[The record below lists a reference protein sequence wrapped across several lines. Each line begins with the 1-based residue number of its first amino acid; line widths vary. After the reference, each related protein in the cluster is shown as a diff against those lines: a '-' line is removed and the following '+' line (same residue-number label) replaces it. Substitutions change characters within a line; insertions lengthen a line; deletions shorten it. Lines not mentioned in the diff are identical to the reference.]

1 MRPTLALLLLLA
13 AHASAQE
20 ATEPTPPPAPPE
32 EAPAVLQPA
41 TIANAP
47 LPTTDA
53 PVQEPEHRSRFRW
66 GLGGGIGWHSP
77 YPAFGLSTE
86 VRIGSQLTN
95 FLGAYLAIGG
105 HLGVGV
111 GYNVAGLSASV
122 NGTLIGHFTMAALL
136 EVIVANRFWFA
147 AGPAFGLGGMALG
160 GLGIATTG
168 GTITGVSAGG
178 FKPGFDVRTGIGFHT
193 PNARTGRRK
202 GLSIGLDAMVL
213 FHPTGRVTEVQVDL
227 NGAEVTVVNAR
238 TLVTVTPMLTLGFET
253 R

>member
-13 AHASAQE
+13 AHARAQE
-20 ATEPTPPPAPPE
+20 TPPPAPATDE
-32 EAPAVLQPA
+32 QPAVLQPT

-47 LPTTDA
+47 LPAADA
-53 PVQEPEHRSRFRW
+53 PVEERHTGSRFRW
-66 GLGGGIGWHSP
+66 GVGGGIGWHAP
-77 YPAFGLSTE
+77 YSAFGLSSE

-111 GYNVAGLSASV
+111 GYNVAGLGASV

-136 EVIVANRFWFA
+136 EVIFANRFWLA

-178 FKPGFDVRTGIGFHT
+178 FKPGFDVRTGIGFHA

-202 GLSIGLDAMVL
+202 GFNLGLEALVL
-213 FHPTGRVTEVQVDL
+213 FHPSAKVTEVQVDL
-227 NGAEVTVVNAR
+227 NGAEVTVANAR
-238 TLVTVTPMLTLGFET
+238 TLITVTPMLTLGFET